1 VAKPDPL
8 SYAEQLCAQRGVR
21 LTPQRR
27 QVLKIITRSPSPL
40 GAYEIL
46 QQMQPPAA
54 PPTVYRALEFLL
66 QQGLIHRLAT
76 LHAYLACDHPGAAHQ
91 GQFLICSE
99 CGQVEEV
106 EDSDI
111 AQSLDSA
118 ASEAGFS
125 RSNEVVEITGRCGR
139 CSGTA

>member
-1 VAKPDPL
+1 MPDRL
-8 SYAEQLCAQRGVR
+8 SSAEQLCVQRGVR

-27 QVLKIITRSPSPL
+27 QVLKIITRSAAPL

-76 LHAYLACDHPGAAHQ
+76 LQAYLACDHPGAAHQ

-139 CSGTA
+139 CSGAA

>member
-1 VAKPDPL
+1 
-8 SYAEQLCAQRGVR
+8 VR

-27 QVLKIITRSPSPL
+27 QVLRIITRSAAPL

-66 QQGLIHRLAT
+66 RQGLIHRLAT
-76 LHAYLACDHPGAAHQ
+76 LQAYLACDHPGAAHQ

-106 EDSDI
+106 QDSDI

-125 RSNEVVEITGRCGR
+125 RSEEVVELTGRCGR
-139 CSGTA
+139 CSGAA